1 MTRLLICFASLGFGF
16 STASAQSLLAWND
29 QNLSAVARSGVP
41 TRCFETLREVELE
54 NLHQQVM
61 VIVAEVSGRYQVMR
75 ITGRS
80 GEYLIVDLGRDRRY
94 VDQVLVPRQHPD
106 YQIFV
111 HRRPGQS
118 LRLQPLTSPV
128 CWADSI
134 RPAYELLGCWLRVR

>member
-29 QNLSAVARSGVP
+29 QNLSAVARCGVP

-80 GEYLIVDLGRDRRY
+80 GEYLIVDLGVI
-94 VDQVLVPRQHPD
+94 VDM
-106 YQIFV
+106 
-111 HRRPGQS
+111 
-118 LRLQPLTSPV
+118 
-128 CWADSI
+128 SI
-134 RPAYELLGCWLRVR
+134 RCWCHVSTQITKSSYTAVQVRACACNH